1 MLRTLIKAA
10 VILAVASGPAA
21 AQNLSLSPFNKPD
34 KRPLTQDEIEA
45 QKRKDRDY
53 KAAMDK
59 IPDKKPVDPWG
70 GIRDTSTSSSSTT
83 SSTPAKKQP

>member
-1 MLRTLIKAA
+1 MLRTLVNAT
-10 VILAVASGPAA
+10 VILTLAAGPAA
-21 AQNLSLSPFNKPD
+21 AQQMSLSPFNAPA

-45 QKRKDRDY
+45 QKKKDRDY

-70 GIRDTSTSSSSTT
+70 GIRDTSTT
-83 SSTPAKKQP
+83 TPAKKQQ